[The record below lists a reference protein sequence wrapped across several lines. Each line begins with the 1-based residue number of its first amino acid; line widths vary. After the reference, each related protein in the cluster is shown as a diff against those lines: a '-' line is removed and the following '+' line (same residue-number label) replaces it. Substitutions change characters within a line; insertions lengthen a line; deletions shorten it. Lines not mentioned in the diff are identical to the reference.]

1 MKNRKLLWL
10 IVGVV
15 LLIAGVA
22 LLEKKPLAGVLLFIL
37 GVGVLFLAAI
47 GAMRLSGS
55 VKENFF
61 QKGGGAAEK
70 FEVQNAEP
78 QENVWDQLTENQ
90 KEQK

>member
-10 IVGVV
+10 IVGMVM
-15 LLIAGVA
+15 LSAGVA
-22 LLEKKPLAGVLLFIL
+22 LLERSPLAGVLLFIL

-61 QKGGGAAEK
+61 HGGSRAAEK
-70 FEVQNAEP
+70 FKVENAAP
-78 QENVWDQLTENQ
+78 QENVWDQLTEKQ
-90 KEQK
+90 EDRK

>member
-1 MKNRKLLWL
+1 MKSRRLLWL

-15 LLIAGVA
+15 LLFAGVA
-22 LLEKKPLAGVLLFIL
+22 LLERSPLAGVLMFII

-47 GAMRLSGS
+47 GTMRLSGS

-61 QKGGGAAEK
+61 HSGAESAVK

-78 QENVWDQLTENQ
+78 QDNVWDQMTENR